1 MSVVGSSMIIKKVD
15 EDMIDESFEEILSG
29 FEIEEDVDEDVN
41 VGIETEPLC
50 ASCFAPLD
58 VDEDQKIG
66 YCERCQTTV
75 FVERRKCSCSL

>member
-1 MSVVGSSMIIKKVD
+1 MSSIVSSGVIVKVD
-15 EDMIDESFEEILSG
+15 EEIINESFEEILSG
-29 FEIEEDVDEDVN
+29 FESDDEEDSS

-58 VDEDQKIG
+58 IDEDQTIA

-75 FVERRKCSCSL
+75 FVERRIL

>member
-1 MSVVGSSMIIKKVD
+1 MSTIDSYLVIEKVD
-15 EDMIDESFEEILSG
+15 EDSIDESFEEILSG
-29 FEIEEDVDEDVN
+29 CEIEDDGDLF

-58 VDEDQKIG
+58 IDEDQTIA

-75 FVERRKCSCSL
+75 FVERRSV